1 MRDFLKISGVT
12 KRFGGVTAVHDCSIE
27 LEANRIFGL
36 IGPNGSGKTTLFNCI
51 TGLLPLDGGEI
62 FFKGE
67 RINRLKPYQICQKGI
82 GRTFQITRIF
92 PEMTALE
99 NMAVVA
105 QDGDDRQTVGKA
117 LDLLDFVGLLHL
129 KDEYAGNLSF
139 GQQKLLEFVRV
150 LMTDPELILLDEP
163 AAGVNPTLLT
173 RLLDYIR
180 SLREQGKTLLIVE
193 HNMNVIMTLCE
204 WIFVLDHGE
213 KIAEGPPQ
221 EIQNNEQVIEAYFGR
236 KSGPR
241 SR

>member
-1 MRDFLKISGVT
+1 MRSFLNISGVT
-12 KRFGGVTAVHDCSIE
+12 KRFGGVTAVHRCSIE
-27 LEANRIFGL
+27 LERNRIFGL

-51 TGLLPLDGGEI
+51 TGLLPLDSGEI
-62 FFKGE
+62 SFKGE
-67 RINRLKPYQICQKGI
+67 RISGLKPYRVCQKGI

-99 NMAVVA
+99 NMVVVA
-105 QDGDDRQTVGKA
+105 RDGDDRQTVEKA

-150 LMTDPELILLDEP
+150 LMTEPELILLDEP

-221 EIQNNEQVIEAYFGR
+221 EIQNNPQVIEAYFGR
-236 KSGPR
+236 KSAPR
-241 SR
+241 GR